1 MQKIT
6 ERNSADTQKVASEI
20 TYNDISE
27 SGNSGHLSVE
37 NKGALLVE
45 HIYAFLLTFIWFF
58 FITGENSFLILRYFL
73 AFLSEKVSSSKIF
86 LYPYV

>member
-37 NKGALLVE
+37 NKGTLLVE
-45 HIYAFLLTFIWFF
+45 HIIYAFLLTFI
-58 FITGENSFLILRYFL
+58 
-73 AFLSEKVSSSKIF
+73 
-86 LYPYV
+86 